1 MVAAGTRDPEPDRR
15 DLLSVAQVG
24 ADPGDGA
31 VARVWRCVEDPA
43 DLSGLHAAGHHRRL
57 QRGARERADAGVVG
71 AQPGRRPA
79 AHAVG
84 RGGAERNAGAAQW
97 HPYRTR
103 VVVGA
108 AGCLRADRRPQGSW
122 LSDRVPGGRRQL
134 RRHVRGGVVC
144 CVAGFHRGPRLSG
157 GYAKG
162 IAMARIE
169 ETLART
175 PNGMKWP
182 RLTAGLAG
190 VARQLLAWSPVIVLL
205 IAWEAVARSGMV
217 TPFMLPAFSAVL
229 QRIATDTMSGELPI
243 ALALTLWR
251 ALAGFA
257 ICAVAGIVLGLA
269 MARMR
274 SVYWFFDPIISI
286 GFPIPK
292 IAFLP
297 IIVLWLGFFDVSKIT
312 MIVFN
317 SIFPV
322 VTATVVGVY
331 GVEKEL
337 IWSARNLGT
346 SERALSWEVLLPAAL
361 PQIFTG
367 LQVALP
373 IALIVGILTEM
384 AMGGYG
390 IGASMQTASRFA
402 DSLGVFAGIIE
413 IAVVGYALVKLMALL
428 RARLL
433 VWHPEALEPTTV

>member
-1 MVAAGTRDPEPDRR
+1 
-15 DLLSVAQVG
+15 
-24 ADPGDGA
+24 
-31 VARVWRCVEDPA
+31 
-43 DLSGLHAAGHHRRL
+43 
-57 QRGARERADAGVVG
+57 
-71 AQPGRRPA
+71 
-79 AHAVG
+79 
-84 RGGAERNAGAAQW
+84 
-97 HPYRTR
+97 
-103 VVVGA
+103 
-108 AGCLRADRRPQGSW
+108 
-122 LSDRVPGGRRQL
+122 
-134 RRHVRGGVVC
+134 
-144 CVAGFHRGPRLSG
+144 
-157 GYAKG
+157 
-162 IAMARIE
+162 MARID
-169 ETLART
+169 ETLARG
-175 PNGMKWP
+175 PNELKLSPLASSLRGVT
-182 RLTAGLAG
+182 RGLM
-190 VARQLLAWSPVIVLL
+190 AWSPVIVLL
-205 IAWEAVARSGMV
+205 IAWEAFARSGAV

-229 QRIATDTMSGELPI
+229 ERIVTDTASGELPVAI
-243 ALALTLWR
+243 GLTLWR
-251 ALAGFA
+251 ALAGFFISA
-257 ICAVAGIVLGLA
+257 AGGIALGLA
-269 MARMR
+269 MARLR
-274 SVYWFFDPIISI
+274 WCYWFFDPIISV

-346 SERALSWEVLLPAAL
+346 SERALTWEVMLPAAL

-390 IGASMQTASRFA
+390 VGASMQTASRFA

-413 IAVVGYALVKLMALL
+413 IAVVGYALVKLMAVL